1 MTAEV
6 RITFEAAKGFVDI
19 KSMSEQMK
27 LRLEGTTAEHWGS
40 GWLEWSDDTPDTVD
54 VCLEDKWWGP
64 GREGGNWL
72 NQRAVLTLLLAW
84 QNAGHIGR
92 IFRYPHDENGVKL
105 IVTEKRLADC
115 DTHWAMGD
123 WV

>member
-27 LRLEGTTAEHWGS
+27 LRLEGTTAEHWGK
-40 GWLEWSDDTPDTVD
+40 GWLEWSADTRDMVD

-64 GREGGNWL
+64 GSEGGNWP

-92 IFRYPHDENGVKL
+92 IRWYPHGQDGRGLFATK
-105 IVTEKRLADC
+105 KRVADC
-115 DTHWAMGD
+115 DAHWALGD